1 MQSYSNN
8 LCSLCAYNTAQNP
21 CFIVPIRPLTG
32 ILINFFYLI
41 IFFLHTIIIAQMSS
55 TGPVLASQDPITAG
69 TSVHQNTH
77 RRIHPWAYPY
87 HITYVDSAFVGQ
99 CPTWWSPCRTEV
111 VPFVQCRKVWLTLTT
126 WLPCS
131 NAAKTRKPLKL
142 AVLPQTTGSISAAS
156 RPKFTILWRQ
166 SNEGN

>member
-1 MQSYSNN
+1 MFIMCIQYSTE
-8 LCSLCAYNTAQNP
+8 SLFYCTNP
-21 CFIVPIRPLTG
+21 AFDCR

-111 VPFVQCRKVWLTLTT
+111 VPSVQCRKVWL
-126 WLPCS
+126 
-131 NAAKTRKPLKL
+131 
-142 AVLPQTTGSISAAS
+142 
-156 RPKFTILWRQ
+156 
-166 SNEGN
+166 